1 MVGDQQ
7 VPQIR
12 TNSTLLKNDTARD
25 QLIQLLQTT
34 QSLKEQLALIK
45 KEQRVNME
53 AMNDMFQKKTRD
65 LTAFI
70 TNTAG
75 AQHRPLRVRRYHLD
89 QERHLYGLSTAQ
101 TERQL
106 SDVEAAVEDL
116 RNEVVGRRCRV
127 NAREVE
133 ALVLQ
138 LSQAGRTIATMK
150 GTFPALCSEIRT
162 VGASEN
168 DVIVAEERFIDTEP
182 ARLDEQLKRCKQL
195 TATLLTLKKLATV
208 QEARSKTPNSISM
221 RPNTPGPLLFRK
233 DQAWE
238 DPEVYKN
245 RVMEEVK
252 RIRIDHAQ
260 RMESIQDAELNWL
273 RRCKFNREY
282 ETKKFEKALEMAERT
297 LRRTDHLMY
306 IEKRQRA
313 HLLQMWNTRQEA
325 SNNKKDTTNLLYSES
340 SSIESLPPPPLP
352 LDTTANSN
360 HSNMVY
366 QKSNSLLPPPPPQD
380 LLMANHHPQ
389 ITGNAPMLPNHQ
401 QAHPSSQYSQ
411 QQQSWDAPP
420 PTNQDQNQ
428 QQPAFTRGSGS
439 RSTLPR
445 RLDAAQQAPPS
456 YSPRPRGGV
465 WEDEHVAYGRQ
476 TPIHMMERSRSAG
489 PQVWNRSS
497 FNSQNG
503 DSPTLQAAN
512 LHGTNNGVVQ
522 QQQES
527 SVEKKQR
534 LKEQYVKLQQL
545 QKKQRLK
552 QNYSGLSPPGTKI
565 QQRVIRP
572 PSYQTAKSSDV

>member
-1 MVGDQQ
+1 MEQQIANLAGVVESIITSNNKPVSTSTMVGDQQ
-7 VPQIR
+7 VPR
-12 TNSTLLKNDTARD
+12 TTSTLLKNDTARD

-53 AMNDMFQKKTRD
+53 AMNDLFQKKTRD

-70 TNTAG
+70 SNTAG

-138 LSQAGRTIATMK
+138 LSQAGRTIAAMK

-233 DQAWE
+233 NQAWE

-306 IEKRQRA
+306 IEKRQR
-313 HLLQMWNTRQEA
+313 
-325 SNNKKDTTNLLYSES
+325 
-340 SSIESLPPPPLP
+340 
-352 LDTTANSN
+352 
-360 HSNMVY
+360 
-366 QKSNSLLPPPPPQD
+366 
-380 LLMANHHPQ
+380 
-389 ITGNAPMLPNHQ
+389 
-401 QAHPSSQYSQ
+401 
-411 QQQSWDAPP
+411 
-420 PTNQDQNQ
+420 
-428 QQPAFTRGSGS
+428 
-439 RSTLPR
+439 
-445 RLDAAQQAPPS
+445 
-456 YSPRPRGGV
+456 
-465 WEDEHVAYGRQ
+465 
-476 TPIHMMERSRSAG
+476 
-489 PQVWNRSS
+489 
-497 FNSQNG
+497 
-503 DSPTLQAAN
+503 
-512 LHGTNNGVVQ
+512 
-522 QQQES
+522 
-527 SVEKKQR
+527 
-534 LKEQYVKLQQL
+534 
-545 QKKQRLK
+545 
-552 QNYSGLSPPGTKI
+552 
-565 QQRVIRP
+565 
-572 PSYQTAKSSDV
+572 